1 MKKTLITIA
10 LTTVVVLTLV
20 GLAAMLSVRGSSQF
34 SNISRSLD
42 GGYGGGAPEI
52 MMAPAA
58 APMAAESFALDS
70 GGGVDMA
77 YEQSVASSNAA
88 TGDTTS
94 LADVERKIIKD
105 ANLSI
110 VVTDPVQSM
119 DDITVLAEQSGGYV
133 VSSNIYQN
141 SYGPNNITVPEG
153 NIAIRIPSE
162 KLNDILDQIKNDA
175 VDVQSENVSGQDV
188 TDQYVNLQSRL
199 EAKQATE
206 KKLLEFLD
214 QAEDTE
220 ATLAVYSQ
228 LQQIQSDIEVL
239 QGQIKYIDQSA
250 ALSSVS
256 VNLIAEAGTQP
267 IEIGGWKLQ
276 GTAKESV
283 QNLILFTQGFVQ
295 FLIRFFLNYLWR
307 ILMVII
313 PLYGVFI
320 GGRALFRRF
329 RKSKPKAAV
338 KDEEEK

>member
-1 MKKTLITIA
+1 MKRTLITIA

-20 GLAAMLSVRGSSQF
+20 GLVATFSKFSSSSRG
-34 SNISRSLD
+34 I
-42 GGYGGGAPEI
+42 GGGNDNYAFAEPAI
-52 MMAPAA
+52 APAA
-58 APMAAESFALDS
+58 APAPMVAEGFALDS
-70 GGGVDMA
+70 GGGFDMA
-77 YEQSVASSNAA
+77 YDESAVSSNAA
-88 TGDTTS
+88 TSNTAS

-119 DDITVLAEQSGGYV
+119 DDITTLAEQSGGYV
-133 VSSNIYQN
+133 VSSNIYQS

-153 NIAIRIPSE
+153 SISIRIPSE
-162 KLNDILDQIKNDA
+162 KLNDILDQIKAKA
-175 VDVQSENVSGQDV
+175 VEVQSENVSGQDV

-199 EAKQATE
+199 TAKQATE

-220 ATLAVYSQ
+220 ATLSVYSQ
-228 LQQIQSDIEVL
+228 LQQVQSDIEVL
-239 QGQIKYIDQSA
+239 QGQIKFIDQSA

-307 ILMVII
+307 ILMII
-313 PLYGVFI
+313 VPLYGVYI
-320 GGRALFRRF
+320 GGRALLRRF
-329 RKSKPKAAV
+329 RKSKPKAEG
-338 KDEEEK
+338 KGEENE